1 MNRNLKAFLR
11 PSTWVITGRRTLNV
25 VLPFLCLLPVSA
37 VAQRVT
43 VSLDGTWS
51 VADSMDANAM
61 PTSFSHSAPV
71 PGLTHSAI
79 PAFPKVDQYQTHEWG
94 WTVTARDHVLPP
106 ETKVEGLGRNLQPR
120 NYFWYERTFRV
131 PERKERA
138 RLVINKAQFGTAVWL
153 NGKMIGEHM
162 GMWTAGHFDL
172 TPAMNWTGENT
183 LVVRI
188 GAHPGAVPDWVPV
201 GTDGEKEFW
210 TPGIYDDVELLLSND
225 PEIENVQVAPHI
237 QSSEILVQTELKNTS
252 SAPASITL
260 TQRVKTWKGGQ
271 EVGKPVSEQVSLAAG
286 EDKLVQQTVA
296 IPDARLWSPDDPF
309 LYVVE
314 TSSGGDSAKSR
325 FGMREFHFANGRAV
339 LNGKVI
345 YMRGASMTVHRFFA
359 DPESAQLPWN
369 DAWVRKFLVEIPK
382 KMHWNAFRVCIG
394 PPPQHWLD
402 VADEAGLLLQYE
414 FPVWDDREPM
424 RSKNWSKDELL
435 TEYKEFMRDN
445 WNHASVVLWDASNET
460 HWAFLGDTVIPA
472 IRGLDLSNRPWE
484 NGYNGPQGPDD
495 PYEVH
500 PYKWLMSPTISSHR
514 KGVFKMAD
522 LDNGPPEKFEWPGH
536 AVIINEYDWLW
547 LHRDGRPTVL
557 SKPVYDALLGAD
569 ATADQ
574 RYFTCAYLLA
584 GLTEHWR
591 ATRQYAAVMYLAYID
606 AEGPHIYTADNF
618 RDVRTLQ
625 FMPYFEDY
633 MGEAFKPLGVNLKFW
648 ELNLHAGAKQSLSV
662 VLTNDTDKQLTGN
675 LHVMFRPVTASAKGM
690 EPQPSAD
697 GNNPGTDTAI
707 DVPAL
712 EQNTYDVQLSVPQG
726 AGDYELS
733 AVAKCGES
741 WCPVLS
747 RRRVTVVP

>member
-1 MNRNLKAFLR
+1 MNWISKASLGDANFASLAGR
-11 PSTWVITGRRTLNV
+11 ILMYGWLVI
-25 VLPFLCLLPVSA
+25 CLAPVPA
-37 VAQRVT
+37 GAQRTT
-43 VSLDGTWS
+43 VSLDGMWS
-51 VADSMDANAM
+51 VADSVDPNAI
-61 PTSFSHSAPV
+61 PTTFSHTAPV
-71 PGLTHSAI
+71 PGLAHSAT

-106 ETKVEGLGRNLQPR
+106 ETKVDGLGRNLQPR
-120 NYFWYERTFRV
+120 NYFWYEKTFRV
-131 PERKERA
+131 TDRKQRA
-138 RLVINKAQFGTAVWL
+138 RLIINKAQFGTAVWL
-153 NGKMIGEHM
+153 NGKKIGEHM

-172 TPAMNWTGENT
+172 TPAINWTDENH

-225 PEIENVQVAPHI
+225 PEIESVQVAPHI
-237 QSSEILVQTELKNTS
+237 QSSEILVQTEVKNNGP
-252 SAPASITL
+252 AASITL
-260 TQRVKTWKGGQ
+260 TQQVKTWKGGQ
-271 EVGKPVSEQVSLAAG
+271 LVGKAVSEQVSLAAG
-286 EDKLVQQTVA
+286 EDKFIQQTVPV
-296 IPDARLWSPDDPF
+296 PDATLWTTDNPF
-309 LYVVE
+309 LYGVE
-314 TSSGGDSAKSR
+314 TSTGGDSATSR

-359 DPESAQLPWN
+359 DPESGQLPWD

-424 RSKNWSKDELL
+424 RSKAWSKDELL
-435 TEYKEFMRDN
+435 TEYKEYVRDN

-460 HWAFLGDTVIPA
+460 HWAYLGDTVIPA
-472 IRGLDLSNRPWE
+472 VRVLDLSNRPWE

-500 PYKWLMSPTISSHR
+500 PYKWLMSPTIPGFRHTL
-514 KGVFKMAD
+514 FKMSD

-557 SKPVYDALLGAD
+557 SKPVYDALLGPD

-574 RYFTCAYLLA
+574 RYFMNAYLLA

-618 RDVRTLQ
+618 KDVRTLQ
-625 FMPYFEDY
+625 FQPYFEDY
-633 MGEAFKPLGVNLKFW
+633 MGNASKPLGVNLKFW
-648 ELNLHAGAKQSLSV
+648 EPNLHAGAKQSFTV
-662 VLTNDTDKQLTGN
+662 VLTNDTDQQLTGN
-675 LHVMFRPVTASAKGM
+675 LHLTFAPVAASAKEM
-690 EPQPSAD
+690 EPQPESSAM
-697 GNNPGTDTAI
+697 NPAGTDTAV

-712 EQNTYDVQLSVPQG
+712 GQSTYDLQLSVPQAPG
-726 AGDYELS
+726 EYELS
-733 AVAKCGES
+733 ATAKCGES

-747 RRRVTVVP
+747 RRRVTVIP